1 MSVAARRTEER
12 AAALAAVSRLSSK
25 MAARRFSPSLTPNPA
40 AASFVAGRMAE
51 DAGANAAMGEAIA
64 ASKTQAIIRLAAVA
78 FVYENYHLRYLDVF
92 DSLRSETVQE
102 YLL

>member
-64 ASKTQAIIRLAAVA
+64 ASKTQAIIRLAAMA
-78 FVYENYHLRYLDVF
+78 FVYENYVPGDVF
-92 DSLRSETVQE
+92 ESLRSETVQD
-102 YLL
+102 

>member
-64 ASKTQAIIRLAAVA
+64 ASKTQAIIRLAAMA
-78 FVYENYHLRYLDVF
+78 FVYENYLRYLDVF
-92 DSLRSETVQE
+92 DSLRSETVQD
-102 YLL
+102 